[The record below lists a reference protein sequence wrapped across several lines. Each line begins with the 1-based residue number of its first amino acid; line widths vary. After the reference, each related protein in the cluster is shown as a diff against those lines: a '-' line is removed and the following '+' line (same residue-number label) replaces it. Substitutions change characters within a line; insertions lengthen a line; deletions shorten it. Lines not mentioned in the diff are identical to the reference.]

1 MIWADGLTI
10 GEIIVSRN
18 GLLHW
23 RKIQKELS
31 VLEDLVLSV
40 MTDTQIINLGYRFSI
55 KWWGK
60 GLATE
65 LAKYVV
71 SYGISILK
79 LAEISSVVRPNHLA
93 SQKLLIKAGLRYVR
107 DIHNEK
113 NEPASMLFTLT
124 LDEWNNT
131 LSLDTTSPINH

>member
-1 MIWADGLTI
+1 M
-10 GEIIVSRN
+10 
-18 GLLHW
+18 
-23 RKIQKELS
+23 
-31 VLEDLVLSV
+31 
-40 MTDTQIINLGYRFSI
+40 
-55 KWWGK
+55 
-60 GLATE
+60 
-65 LAKYVV
+65 V

-93 SQKLLIKAGLRYVR
+93 SQKLLITAGLRYVR